1 MWTRFQK
8 VTGFDQDESRIYCRL
23 LISNCSPNLPT
34 ESFKKTYEPI
44 VKQTQNKFLFFF
56 FSDSENAQPENG
68 RRKWLG
74 EMFKQT
80 FEMKTAPHSV
90 TQPKK
95 NKIKRDSVI
104 KQVANGRGQQ
114 SGAVGRPQVYMYK
127 RRLTPANKTLK
138 CVVPCLFDN
147 EFFFFFFFAQ

>member
-1 MWTRFQK
+1 
-8 VTGFDQDESRIYCRL
+8 
-23 LISNCSPNLPT
+23 
-34 ESFKKTYEPI
+34 
-44 VKQTQNKFLFFF
+44 
-56 FSDSENAQPENG
+56 
-68 RRKWLG
+68 
-74 EMFKQT
+74 MFKQT

-114 SGAVGRPQVYMYK
+114 SGAVGRPQVYVYK

-147 EFFFFFFFAQ
+147 EFFFRSMANWKTNREKALGHPQIYISAQPVVVGAYVSHIAYIYDVVAFSTCLVLGNSYLSQNYEPV